1 MNLRHQVI
9 LAITPVLQQ
18 KASLS
23 SAFEDRISKIP
34 EKDRGLFHEMC
45 FGSLRQFFLLDA
57 FAKKLLSKPLKN
69 KDLDI
74 YAAII
79 IGLYQ
84 IQFMRIPD
92 HAAISETVDAVKK
105 LKKLWAT
112 KLVNAVLRNYIR
124 EKSSIEKQLKS
135 DDFYSHPDWLL
146 KHIQSAWP
154 NNWPEILEANNFPGP
169 ITLRVNRLKAT
180 REEYL
185 LNMELDCFP
194 SEIASQAIVLESPC
208 DVNQLKGFSDGVISV
223 QDEAAQLASNL
234 LELEPRQR
242 VLDICSAPGGKTCH
256 ILETEPEIEEL
267 VSIEIDEARMD
278 RVKENLTRLGLKAS
292 LVIAD
297 ALETE
302 HWWDQKLFDRIL
314 LDVPCS
320 ATGVIRRHPDIKLLR
335 RREDI
340 DRLATLQMQLLNK
353 AWTLLK
359 PGGKLV
365 YATCSILPDE
375 NTQVLEKF
383 IEAHRD
389 AKHVQLEVSWGIA
402 QPCGRQLFPKKQG
415 HDGFYYAKLV
425 KGE

>member
-23 SAFEDRISKIP
+23 SGFEDRISKIP

-278 RVKENLTRLGLKAS
+278 RVKENLTRLGLKAN